1 MRFAT
6 AAAAALVAIALSA
19 GGALGYTF
27 AGWQYGDGMPLVD
40 ARALAMGGA
49 GLASA
54 DGARGAGMNPA
65 LVAKTEGVELAL
77 SFLGVSTE
85 EAREAPL
92 YDSFDGII
100 GYNTYA
106 WNSSLYDRY
115 VGAVA
120 VRPGGLCESVP
131 EWAPTVAFG
140 YRPKLD
146 MSYAYHIQ
154 YRDDE
159 DAIDH
164 DSYSD
169 GDGGINAF
177 TVSLAEEVYPEVYVG
192 LGVDFLRGSYDVSER
207 DVYPYG
213 EGDTESRKSYDGV
226 GGTQFT
232 LGILVE
238 RLHRVDVAL
247 VYRSGFDLKGDYS
260 LRPSGG
266 GEPAT
271 GSFTHEYPDAIGVGL
286 EYHPRNEIMTTLSL
300 DVEYTRWSDF
310 EDSMVDDVKL
320 DDTMEYRVGVEHQF
334 YNKSHARFGFAY
346 QPAYVDETTTRT
358 AFSGGLGVDVLGV
371 RLDIAGQIGVRQYD
385 IDLGRVRET
394 TTLAMATVVHRF

>member
-6 AAAAALVAIALSA
+6 TTAMALVVIALSA
-19 GGALGYTF
+19 GGALAYTF
-27 AGWQYGDGMPLVD
+27 AGWQYGDVMPLID

-65 LVAKTEGVELAL
+65 LVAKTQGVELAL
-77 SFLGVSTE
+77 SLLGVSAE

-115 VGAVA
+115 VGTVA
-120 VRPGGLCESVP
+120 VRPGGFRGWP
-131 EWAPTVAFG
+131 PAAAFG
-140 YRPKLD
+140 YRPRLD

-154 YRDDE
+154 YRNDD

-164 DSYSD
+164 DSYAD
-169 GDGGINAF
+169 GDGGVNAF
-177 TVSLAEEVYPEVYVG
+177 TVTLAEEVYPEVYVG
-192 LGVDFLRGSYDVSER
+192 LGVDFLRGDYDVSER

-213 EGDTESRKSYDGV
+213 SGDTESTKSFDDV

-232 LGILVE
+232 FGVLVE

-260 LRPSGG
+260 LRPDGSA
-266 GEPAT
+266 EPTT
-271 GSFTHEYPDAIGVGL
+271 GNFTHEYPDAIAVGF
-286 EYHPRNEIMTTLSL
+286 EYHPRNEIMTTLSF
-300 DVEYTRWSDF
+300 DMEYTRWSDF
-310 EDSMVDDVKL
+310 VDSTVDDVSL
-320 DDTMEYRVGVEHQF
+320 DDTVEYRVGVEHQF

-346 QPAYVDETTTRT
+346 QPAYFDERTTRT

-371 RLDIAGQIGVRQYD
+371 RLDVAGQIGVRQYD

-394 TTLAMATVVHRF
+394 TTLAMATLVHRF